1 MEECFIFKAI
11 SVDTC
16 GWIKGHPTTQHDPSI
31 LHPFFIHPASF
42 LLIHFS
48 SFIFLSSQPSFSSI
62 LHLIFH
68 PSFLLRCHNSF
79 LPYFYSSFITYLI
92 HFSFSF
98 LISHSVSFILSFFF
112 QENLFYFV
120 SDIYPSS
127 LLFSSYAAQYPYIFV
142 FTFSCN
148 TWFKLN
154 YSKQTNPNHFIV
166 LVSPGYCYTLTNHHE
181 YIIVWYLHVL
191 GLLE

>member
-1 MEECFIFKAI
+1 MKTSLNCFWIGKVCIVYVYTVCMYSCMFWNDWLMEECFIFKAI

-42 LLIHFS
+42 LLIHYS
-48 SFIFLSSQPSFSSI
+48 SFIFLSSQPSFSFI

-112 QENLFYFV
+112 QENQF
-120 SDIYPSS
+120 
-127 LLFSSYAAQYPYIFV
+127 
-142 FTFSCN
+142 
-148 TWFKLN
+148 
-154 YSKQTNPNHFIV
+154 
-166 LVSPGYCYTLTNHHE
+166 
-181 YIIVWYLHVL
+181 
-191 GLLE
+191 

>member
-1 MEECFIFKAI
+1 MSTLVVGLKDIQPHNMI
-11 SVDTC
+11 
-16 GWIKGHPTTQHDPSI
+16 HPYYILSSSI
-31 LHPFFIHPASF
+31 LHP
-42 LLIHFS
+42 
-48 SFIFLSSQPSFSSI
+48 SFSSTI
-62 LHLIFH
+62 HLSSFFLLNLPFH

-79 LPYFYSSFITYLI
+79 LPCFYSSFITYLI

-112 QENLFYFV
+112 QENQFYFV